1 VYRIKKTWSA
11 INNYFLNLALLKK
24 LTIAYTIAILIPAI
38 AAASYTYVQ
47 SMSSIKQEMA
57 RGSERS
63 LMQIENDI
71 DRKVTIVSDI
81 ANNIAYNT
89 KIQNLLFYGMEFT
102 PEAINYFINSIA
114 SPIEYA
120 LNFNE
125 ANIYQVRVYF
135 SRENIPEQAHF
146 LREERLRGEEW
157 YREFKVSS
165 NEELWIYPAKSSKAN
180 NIAGSELD
188 KAKDIPGD
196 TNVFRMVKK
205 IREISG
211 TYLGVA
217 VIDILEEDLL
227 SSLKVSV
234 KNDEF
239 FVINWSGDIVYPH
252 EYEKD
257 KIITEQ
263 DLNNMTDEKGYLF
276 SGNMLYSYKAVEPL
290 NIRIINKVPIE
301 GLIKSTL
308 LASGYNILTV
318 VLGIIIL
325 EIITYYTLKIIFSR
339 LNQIVKIMNV
349 VVMGNFDIRIPVLQ
363 RDEVG
368 KIALSFNVLIE
379 KINSL
384 INDVIKKETAQKDAQ
399 LAALQ
404 YQINPHFIYNTIDIF
419 RMRLELEGN
428 YDMSDSISYFGRMLR
443 YNINRDSQYATIKE
457 EVEYIEKYIHL
468 QRLRYEDKLNFQ
480 ANIPNGFENIKIIRF
495 MLQPIIENSIKHGIK
510 GLERAL
516 YIEIIFEKKG
526 DKLQI
531 QVFDN
536 GSGIESEK
544 LKLLN
549 EQLRKSKAL
558 EKKNSTDKNI
568 GLENINSRI
577 KLFYGE
583 QYYIKMESVK
593 EQWTK
598 VIINIPYDLN

>member
-63 LMQIENDI
+63 LVQIENDI
-71 DRKVTIVSDI
+71 DRNVTIVSDI

-135 SRENIPEQAHF
+135 SRENIPEQTHF
-146 LREERLRGEEW
+146 LREERLKGEEW
-157 YREFKVSS
+157 YREFKKSN
-165 NEELWIYPAKSSKAN
+165 NEELWIYPAKSSNYN
-180 NIAGSELD
+180 NIAGSEFD
-188 KAKDIPGD
+188 KTKDIPGD

-217 VIDILEEDLL
+217 VIDILEENLL

-234 KNDEF
+234 KSDEF
-239 FVINWSGDIVYPH
+239 FVVNWSGDIVYPH
-252 EYEKD
+252 EYETD
-257 KIITEQ
+257 KIIAEQ

-276 SGNMLYSYKAVEPL
+276 SGNMLYSYKAIKPL

-301 GLIKSTL
+301 GLIKSAL

-428 YDMSDSISYFGRMLR
+428 YHMSDSISYFGRMLR
-443 YNINRDSQYATIKE
+443 YNINRDSQYATIEE

-480 ANIPNGFENIKIIRF
+480 ANIPEGFEKIKIIRF

-510 GLERAL
+510 GIERAL
-516 YIEIIFEKKG
+516 YIGIIFEKKG

-536 GSGIESEK
+536 GSGIEEEE